1 MCEDVCQASGLHMS
15 QSFSVQGPCSYDKLP
30 NIIISK
36 FKAFANYEPFKFKPN
51 HTFTIINIIIPHLPQ
66 KPSL

>member
-15 QSFSVQGPCSYDKLP
+15 RFSSVQGPCSYDKLL
-30 NIIISK
+30 NIIIRK
-36 FKAFANYEPFKFKPN
+36 FKAFANYEPFKLQPN
-51 HTFTIINIIIPHLPQ
+51 HTIAIINIIMPHLPQ